1 MNTKQNLIMKITS
14 LLLVIFLTFGN
25 VAQVSA
31 AFRGSGMSVD
41 FERVISV
48 SDGPEPADEEPPV
61 EEPAEPG
68 DELVPI
74 EEPAEPIDEVVEPE
88 DEAPDAEIFAPDTG
102 WYGDGTAT
110 EFYIGTVA
118 ELEGLDQLVTGGT
131 TFAGKTI
138 YLTADINL
146 QGTSFAPI
154 GTKDRAFSGT
164 FNGQNHTLSNLDL
177 TQDTN
182 HAGFFARID
191 EGGVKNLNVDNF
203 DINAPE
209 YAGAVAG
216 QMFRASIENVHIS
229 NSTILSDHFGGGVT
243 GHLYGNAKNSSV
255 TDVDVYTGDKA
266 DGSLYY
272 SMIYGN
278 RTVDTPQIVENN
290 TLSFVRTGA
299 GWSEAITFN
308 TSPTYQWSQRVNDS
322 SGHYT
327 DIQIRNNTIILG
339 GPSDRGI
346 GIADR
351 SSGNGKGTITG
362 VVIENNMITG
372 REEDLNEST
381 VGIMLRGDVQDTII
395 TGKNTFTTLA
405 TGVRIIEQNFDAPAP
420 GAIPSGTVIENNTI
434 NTSVV
439 VGVNSDSPDP
449 VDASPNYWGTV
460 DGPSADRLIGSVLY
474 NPYWINPE
482 MTLLSGAMGTNVT
495 QGTQFWDLHT
505 AIAAADPGDQLVVN
519 AGTFVVTSTLLVDKA
534 ITIEG
539 VEGARLEVSGVGPIF
554 DMAAGAT
561 LKNLEIEK
569 TDKVGTI
576 VTLRSSGVELLD
588 NEFHGRYTMGDP
600 EVSRAIIVNAGGF
613 SDVAITGNTFHHLRQ
628 PAYISGFHEG
638 LISENYVYHTRGWVI
653 ENGNFTFE
661 DNTWGTGADANAVDI
676 AILATVNPE
685 YYTDVPAL
693 SAANNNAVVEDQRGG
708 TNLLSVVYVDKDAAP
723 GGDGTP
729 AKPYQTISQGIAR
742 VVPGGTVHVADGTY
756 PETLYI
762 TKGIHIIGESRD
774 GVIIDTSAWGGYG
787 IDADGDFVTSFENF
801 TLIGPGSSQGYGLK
815 IAGDNAKT
823 TIENVLVKN
832 SFRTGIDLNGLNEAV
847 VTDVVVEN
855 NGGNGFAMTNCNNVT
870 ITNIT
875 TSGNAWGGVA
885 LYTSTGVNTP
895 GSDGVSIVGTNSFG
909 EPTAFYTQIHPDY
922 PPTNLNVPDFSYMV
936 TNATDKPNV
945 TVFATDLDRAGVI
958 ANGMTTPEDSV
969 IRKIAT
975 SELIVVPGLT
985 IQAAIDAANPGDNV
999 LVMNGSYQET
1009 LHINKNIHISGESRD
1024 GVIIDTSASTVYGVH
1039 AYGDIETSFANL
1051 TIIGPASAPGS
1062 YGLKIAG
1069 ENAETT
1075 ITNVLVKNSA
1085 RTGLDLN
1092 GLNGAVIT
1100 DVVLQNNA
1108 GNGLSLTNSSNVTVT
1123 NITTSG
1129 NTWGGVAVYTDSTSY
1144 SQGADNISIT
1154 GTNSSNEPV
1163 GFYTEID
1170 PDYPPTNLNVPEFH
1184 FTVVNNTDRL
1194 NYTFYAKDQA
1204 YALLIATYMPHPE
1217 DSYIRDIATSNLLVF
1232 PGMTIQAAVDAAN
1245 PGDTVLVAAGTYE
1258 ENVYTGD
1265 TRIIKG
1271 LTVRGI
1277 PDADGN
1283 NPLVKGSM
1291 KFGRDRS
1298 LGGDYA
1304 QKNLVFENF
1313 RIEAN
1318 LTDTALFGTTRHAL
1332 WVENFENA
1340 QLRNLELVGTEP
1352 NSMFAIQYGLSVGGR
1367 AKDYTIDNVTME
1379 NFLIGV
1385 YGRALN
1391 ITIQDSDI
1399 SNVEAGANI
1408 MGGGNLIINASSIV
1422 TEVTR
1427 NDKQLYAVR
1436 FGEGNTTGAPSVLNF
1451 HVTNSTLALNN
1462 PSGLV
1467 PTPGNYMRSVVL
1479 RGNAGGELVVV
1490 NSNIPQ
1496 GINNIA
1502 SVPIE
1507 ATGNWWGSANQ
1518 PVPHVNYVG
1527 LVNICG
1533 WLDSPAPDG
1542 QMISGGVVTNQMTS
1556 QTYCSIQAAIDDAT
1570 AGDVLVASAG
1580 TFVEQIVID
1589 KAITLRG
1596 PNYEKTGFAEDRLPE
1611 AIVTY
1616 PSGIPEDG
1624 SMALVEVEADGVT
1637 IEGFTFQSVTEY
1649 PGRFST
1655 HIHTYSANNFTV
1667 RNNIINGTE
1676 IGIYRDPYKTGYTF
1690 TDNSGWLVEGNLI
1703 DGGLNRYV
1711 NSRVGRGIYIYRA
1724 TAIVRDNKIIN
1735 HNTGIQILPATLVE
1749 GGVVENNII
1758 TAGQTGLYHNGAEKG
1773 SGAWTYR
1780 ANTISVAP
1788 NDRSA
1793 QDVCIPYPPDL
1804 DVGFRAIHVINQG
1817 LGATGELPAVTF
1829 TQNIADMTR
1838 DAGSL
1843 LVETVA
1849 VRISESGSLNVKTP
1863 IMVNENH
1870 FSNYTIAV
1878 NNTTDNNLDASY
1890 NYWGTIDATELFNK
1904 ITPGSDYTP
1913 WLAFGTDTDADL
1925 AGFQG
1930 DFSTLYVDD
1939 DSFQIGTVGRIQE
1952 AIDLVSGSTIYVMPG
1967 TYEEAVVVNKAVNLY
1982 GPNMDVDPNGT
1993 VARGAE
1999 AIILGSTTAPEMS
2012 TLFELDAENVVVKG
2026 FTFDNVRI
2034 NNYIDGGAT
2043 GALTNQFGGVD
2054 ISNNIF
2060 TNVSGT
2066 AVYLRDGRNAPGEY
2080 SADVIVQNN
2089 LFNAI
2094 SSAGGVDYNAGSAVI
2109 VMGAENLLVDGNVI
2123 VSAAYNGIQLARNNN
2138 VTVSNNTALAAQPAI
2153 QIAQWN
2159 EGTQTISGNDLQ
2171 TSHASKA
2178 AMRFYAFTTDRTP
2191 SFVIENNEIHDSV
2204 NGIQIGHGDAG
2215 KGDDISTAD
2224 YSFAGNTFTSISG
2237 HELVVYLPA
2246 EATTNQMT
2254 EMLEDF
2260 RQVYDQNAYVCEIN
2274 GVDPYTYVLNYM
2286 PVAVDDAY
2294 TVAEDNELIV
2304 LAAEGVLVNDT
2315 DGDNDVLS
2323 AIRVTDPANGT
2334 LTLNEDGSFTYTP
2347 NLNYFGSDS
2356 FTYKVSDGYMDSNIA
2371 TVTITVTPV
2380 KDPVQAVDDFYSVN
2394 QNAVLEVPAPGVL
2407 ANDIDVDLNNQFS
2420 ALVSGPSN
2428 GNLIFRNNGSFTYT
2442 PKPGFFGTDTFVYQ
2456 LITTPK
2462 TQDLWTDEATV
2473 TITVIPLPVI
2483 SSDDIAGPYMV
2494 GELREFNVTLTN
2506 PAEGA
2511 SYSSMSASVF
2521 VDNITFDDFETVEV
2535 YHPVYHTW
2543 VPLTPVVDGD
2553 GLRLDL
2559 GPTANFPLSPGQV
2572 VTLTFRVEFNTAKEY
2587 EATGSLYCHDSGTA
2601 VEIASFADTMVV
2613 YAWPVI
2619 SSQDLAGPYFV
2630 GELREFNVT
2639 LTNPANGA
2647 SYTSMSASV
2656 FVDDIEP
2663 DDFETVE
2670 VYHPVSH
2677 TWVPLTPVVEDNGL
2691 RLDLGPTANFP
2702 LLPGQV
2708 VTLTFRVKFNTTGD
2722 YTATGTLYCHDS
2734 GAAVEM
2740 ASFTGTMMVKARPVV
2755 SSADIEGPYTVG
2767 VRRDFHV
2774 TLTNP
2779 ADGATYTNLS
2789 VSVFVDNITFDDFEK
2804 VEVLHP
2810 VYGTWVELTPVV
2822 DGDGL
2827 RLDLGP
2833 TGQFPL
2839 VPGQIYTLT
2848 FRVTFKTAGTY
2859 PAEGSLYDTS
2869 GATPVEIASYST
2881 TLIVNNPP
2889 NTLPEQIASAP
2900 TYVYDPA
2907 YEYVGDFVYDAASL
2921 TYTATYTAP
2930 EYLAG
2935 GAMNDLAR
2943 YLGALYRQDG
2953 STINKLTYKGVDYTW
2968 QPGTPPLAGSNW
2980 KDENGV
2986 TLVSVIVADLA
2997 NQVPGNLTV
3006 TVADN
3011 FYTEDVSFVVNVTNT
3026 LDDEIKTAPTYV
3038 YDPVYNYVGTFTF
3051 DDPSNTYTATYTDV
3065 NYNPGA
3071 LYDLAR
3077 YLGALYRQANATVI
3091 GIHYNGVDYTWNPN
3105 GTNKGSNWEDAAG
3118 TTLVSVVGADFQ
3130 NGLIDPDVTFTV
3142 SDGIHTETVTFV
3154 IVINDT
3160 IAPEVVSI
3168 TAIGAEGFGDVVAV
3182 GNVITVD
3189 QGYKVKRASDGE
3201 WVNVTRTQSGTS
3213 VKFTLDSTVLPVL
3226 VPGQNHYVYLRVVF
3240 NSPATRKATVYGKVV
3255 EPGQQISFP
3264 TNPTVNLKTVNG
3276 PTLSSTTIAGP
3287 FYLGQQSSFALNVN
3301 NLNGGATFATWSAE
3315 IEIDD
3320 IIQTGFSNVE
3330 FKYPGETEWNAL
3342 TPNFTPHAGE
3352 GKLVFTIP
3360 QTSAHPI
3367 QSDTNWAIDIRGTF
3381 TERGTYPVKVTLHS
3395 LDGSETVTIAK
3406 LADGSSI
3413 LVQNSAPV
3421 ANNDS
3426 YTTPEDI
3433 ALTIA
3438 APGVLF
3444 NDTDVDGDPLTAVLV
3459 TDVSKGSLTLNTD
3472 GSFSYTPEA
3481 DWNGATTF
3489 TYKANDGIENSATAA
3504 TVTITV
3510 TPVNDAPV
3518 AQDITATTAEDTA
3531 VNITLIGTDVDGDA
3545 LTYAVVA
3552 GPANGTVTITNNVA
3566 KYTPNANF
3574 NGTDSFTYKTNDGEL
3589 DSNTATV
3596 TITVT
3601 PVNDAPVAQ
3610 DITATTAEDTAVNIT
3625 LLGTDVDGDPLTYEI
3640 VENPTNGTV
3649 TITNNVATYTPNAN
3663 FNGTDTFTYKAK
3675 DATLY
3680 SNTATVTITVTAV
3693 NDAPVAQDIAVT
3705 TTEDTAI
3712 DITLIGTDIDGDS
3725 LTYTIV
3731 GTPTNGTVTLVGN
3744 VATFTPT
3751 ANFNGTGSFTY
3762 KVNDGELD
3770 SNVATVTI
3778 TVTAVNDAPVA
3789 QDIEVTTLEDTAVDI
3804 TLIGT
3809 DVDGDSLTYTIV
3821 GTPTNGTVTL
3831 VGNVATYTPTANFN
3845 GTDSFT
3851 YKVNDGE
3858 FDSNTATVTI
3868 TVTAVNDAPVA
3879 QDIAVTT
3886 LEGYAVDIT
3895 LIGTDIEGDPLTYA
3909 VVAGPTNG
3917 AVTIAGNVATYT
3929 PTASFSGTDSFT
3941 YKAND
3946 GEADSDPATVT
3957 ITVYDLPTISSPDL
3971 AGPYF
3976 VGALGSFSVTMT
3988 NPDGGTS
3995 YTSLSASI
4003 VIGDISLGDFT
4014 SIEVEN
4020 PISGNW
4026 ITLNAV
4032 QQGENV
4038 VINIPATDAFATGPG
4053 DSWTLNFRGAF
4064 KTPGNHL
4071 ANGTLYCNDSGAPVA
4086 IGNLTDTMVVLAAS
4100 PVIGSTNLSGPY
4112 FVGEP
4117 GSFTVTMTNPAD
4129 GGTYT
4134 NLSAAIVIEDISL
4147 QDFTSIEVK
4156 HPVSGQWI
4164 ELNAVQQ
4171 GDNVVLNLG
4180 PTDAFA
4186 ITPGKTWTLEFQ
4198 GEFLTPGSYVATGT
4212 LYCHDSGEAIAIG
4225 RLTDT
4230 MVVYARPVIS
4240 STDVAGPYFVGEQR
4254 EFHVTL
4260 DNTNG
4265 TTYTSLSAEIFVADI
4280 GIGDFESIEVLRPGT
4295 TDQWI
4300 TLNPVV
4306 EGTGLRLVV
4315 GPTSNYPIVPNQNIT
4330 LTFRGTFNTAGN
4342 YTGTGTL
4349 FSHEGTEKV
4358 AIASMTAT
4366 MNVYERPVISS
4377 DDVAGPYFVGE
4388 QREFHVTLDNANGMT
4403 YTSMSASIFVDNIG
4417 MDDFDSVEVKHPV
4430 TGQWI
4435 ALTPVV
4441 EGSGLRL
4448 VVGPTS
4454 NYEVGPNESVTLTFR
4469 VEFNTAGEYE
4479 ATGTLYCHDSGE
4491 AIAIGSLTDTMV
4503 VYARP
4508 VISSD
4513 DIAGPYFVGE
4523 LQEFHVTLDN
4533 TDGTTYT
4540 SMSASIFVDNIGL
4553 ADFAVAEV
4561 KHPVTGQ
4568 WITLTPVVEGTGLKL
4583 VVGPTSN
4590 YAVGPDDIVTLTFR
4604 VEFNTAGEYE
4614 ATGTLYCHD
4623 SGTAVEIGSLTDTM
4637 VVYARPVIS
4646 STDLAGPYFVGE
4658 LQEFHVTLDNTDGTT
4673 YTSMSAEIFVDN
4685 IGLDDFETAEVKHP
4699 VTGQWITLTPVVEGT
4714 GLKLVVGPT
4723 SNYAVGPDDI
4733 VTLTFRV
4740 EFNTAGS
4747 YPVTGILYC
4756 HDSGT
4761 AVEIGRLTD
4770 TMVVLPPPNV
4780 APVAVDDA
4788 YTTSEDTLLSVDAPG
4803 ILSNDTDANG
4813 DELIA
4818 ILITNVSH
4826 GTLTLNANGSFTYM
4840 PETNFNGTDSF
4851 TYKVNDGELDS
4862 NVATVTITVT
4872 AVNDAPVAEDI
4883 TVTTP
4888 EGTAIDIT
4896 LIGSDVDGDTLTY
4909 AIVDGPANGTV
4920 TIVGNV
4926 VTYTP
4931 NANFNGTD
4939 SFTYKVNDGELDSNV
4954 ATVTITV
4961 TAVNDA
4967 PVAEDI
4973 TVTTPE
4979 DTAIDI
4985 TLIGSDVDGD
4995 TLTYAIVDGP
5005 ANGTVTIVGNVVTYT
5020 PNANFNG
5027 TDSFTY
5033 KVNDGELDSNVATVT
5048 ITVTAVNDAPVA
5060 EDITVTTPE
5069 DTAIDITLIGSDVDG
5084 DTLTYAIVDGPANG
5098 TVTIVGNVVTY
5109 TPNANFNGTD
5119 SFTYKVNDGELD
5131 SNVATVTITVTAVN
5145 DAPVAEDITVTT
5157 PEDTAI
5163 DITLIGSDVDGDTLT
5178 YAIVDG
5184 PANGTVTIVG
5194 NVVTYT
5200 PNANFNGTD
5209 SFTYKVND
5217 GELDSNVATVTI
5229 TVTPVNDAPIA
5240 VDDAYTVAED
5250 TVLTVAAPGVL
5261 ENDSDVDGDVLNVAL
5276 RSNVSH
5282 GVLVLFSDG
5291 SFTYTPDPDFFGT
5304 DSFTYDLITYPQPPQ
5319 PMSGWTDW
5327 ATVTITVTPVNDAP
5341 VLDEIPDFT
5350 IPELAPFAFIA
5361 TATDVDDTELTFS
5374 LTNPP
5379 AGAAIDPETGEFT
5392 WTPTHDQVGDHD
5404 ITLCVSD
5411 GELEDCQTFKIT
5423 VTPVNGSPVAVEDEY
5438 TLNQDEVLTV
5448 DAPGVLENDS
5458 DPDDDPLTARLVTT
5472 TQHGTL
5478 ILGGDGSF
5486 MYIPDAGYYGE
5497 DTFTYKA
5504 FDGKYYSEE
5513 VTVTLIVVKKPVLN
5527 LYFPIIKK

>member
-1 MNTKQNLIMKITS
+1 MNTKNNLITKITAI
-14 LLLVIFLTFGN
+14 LIVIFLTFGN
-25 VAQVSA
+25 VVQASA
-31 AFRGSGMSVD
+31 FFSS
-41 FERVISV
+41 
-48 SDGPEPADEEPPV
+48 
-61 EEPAEPG
+61 
-68 DELVPI
+68 
-74 EEPAEPIDEVVEPE
+74 
-88 DEAPDAEIFAPDTG
+88 
-102 WYGDGTAT
+102 
-110 EFYIGTVA
+110 TVA
-118 ELEGLDQLVTGGT
+118 ET
-131 TFAGKTI
+131 TR
-138 YLTADINL
+138 
-146 QGTSFAPI
+146 Q
-154 GTKDRAFSGT
+154 
-164 FNGQNHTLSNLDL
+164 
-177 TQDTN
+177 
-182 HAGFFARID
+182 
-191 EGGVKNLNVDNF
+191 V
-203 DINAPE
+203 
-209 YAGAVAG
+209 
-216 QMFRASIENVHIS
+216 
-229 NSTILSDHFGGGVT
+229 
-243 GHLYGNAKNSSV
+243 
-255 TDVDVYTGDKA
+255 
-266 DGSLYY
+266 
-272 SMIYGN
+272 
-278 RTVDTPQIVENN
+278 
-290 TLSFVRTGA
+290 
-299 GWSEAITFN
+299 
-308 TSPTYQWSQRVNDS
+308 
-322 SGHYT
+322 
-327 DIQIRNNTIILG
+327 
-339 GPSDRGI
+339 
-346 GIADR
+346 
-351 SSGNGKGTITG
+351 
-362 VVIENNMITG
+362 
-372 REEDLNEST
+372 
-381 VGIMLRGDVQDTII
+381 
-395 TGKNTFTTLA
+395 
-405 TGVRIIEQNFDAPAP
+405 
-420 GAIPSGTVIENNTI
+420 TVIEKDL
-434 NTSVV
+434 
-439 VGVNSDSPDP
+439 DSSTEAPQSNQLQGAYDWY
-449 VDASPNYWGTV
+449 VDAINGSDGNDGSEGSPFKT
-460 DGPSADRLIGSVLY
+460 I
-474 NPYWINPE
+474 
-482 MTLLSGAMGTNVT
+482 
-495 QGTQFWDLHT
+495 Q
-505 AIAAADPGDQLVVN
+505 
-519 AGTFVVTSTLLVDKA
+519 KA
-534 ITIEG
+534 ITI
-539 VEGARLEVSGVGPIF
+539 AT
-554 DMAAGAT
+554 AGQS
-561 LKNLEIEK
+561 
-569 TDKVGTI
+569 V
-576 VTLRSSGVELLD
+576 
-588 NEFHGRYTMGDP
+588 F
-600 EVSRAIIVNAGGF
+600 
-613 SDVAITGNTFHHLRQ
+613 VAN
-628 PAYISGFHEG
+628 
-638 LISENYVYHTRGWVI
+638 
-653 ENGNFTFE
+653 
-661 DNTWGTGADANAVDI
+661 
-676 AILATVNPE
+676 
-685 YYTDVPAL
+685 
-693 SAANNNAVVEDQRGG
+693 
-708 TNLLSVVYVDKDAAP
+708 
-723 GGDGTP
+723 
-729 AKPYQTISQGIAR
+729 
-742 VVPGGTVHVADGTY
+742 GTY
-756 PETLYI
+756 PEKLVIRKDIQI
-762 TKGIHIIGESRD
+762 TGESRD
-774 GVIIDTSAWGGYG
+774 GTIIDTSSLIDYG
-787 IDADGDFVTSFENF
+787 VDADGDFITSFANL
-801 TLIGPGSSQGYGLK
+801 TLVGPAGLGYGFK
-815 IAGDNAKT
+815 INGDNAQT
-823 TIENVLVKN
+823 TLSNILVKD
-832 SFRTGIDLNGLNEAV
+832 SYRTGIDLNGLNSAI

-855 NGGNGFAMTNCNNVT
+855 NGGNGFAMTNCSNVT

-885 LYTSTGVNTP
+885 LYTNSTVNTQ
-895 GSDGVSIVGTNSFG
+895 GSDNVSIVGTNSFG
-909 EPTAFYTQIHPDY
+909 ESTAFYTQIHPDY
-922 PPTNLNVPDFSYMV
+922 PPTNLNVPDFAYMV

-945 TVFATDLDRAGVI
+945 TTFAADLDMAGAI
-958 ANGMTTPEDSV
+958 ATGLDHPEDSV

-985 IQAAIDAANPGDNV
+985 IKAAIN
-999 LVMNGSYQET
+999 
-1009 LHINKNIHISGESRD
+1009 
-1024 GVIIDTSASTVYGVH
+1024 
-1039 AYGDIETSFANL
+1039 
-1051 TIIGPASAPGS
+1051 
-1062 YGLKIAG
+1062 
-1069 ENAETT
+1069 
-1075 ITNVLVKNSA
+1075 
-1085 RTGLDLN
+1085 
-1092 GLNGAVIT
+1092 
-1100 DVVLQNNA
+1100 
-1108 GNGLSLTNSSNVTVT
+1108 
-1123 NITTSG
+1123 
-1129 NTWGGVAVYTDSTSY
+1129 
-1144 SQGADNISIT
+1144 
-1154 GTNSSNEPV
+1154 
-1163 GFYTEID
+1163 
-1170 PDYPPTNLNVPEFH
+1170 
-1184 FTVVNNTDRL
+1184 
-1194 NYTFYAKDQA
+1194 
-1204 YALLIATYMPHPE
+1204 
-1217 DSYIRDIATSNLLVF
+1217 
-1232 PGMTIQAAVDAAN
+1232 AAN
-1245 PGDTVLVAAGTYE
+1245 PGDTIIVEPGTYVEEGQIVVDKSLTVNGAGASETIIKPNGSTGSSGDARGWWLVQAGNSLTLTGVTLDGEGHNIYQAVRSFGNLAVSDSVIKNMVYPGYQGTGLWVDAADATISNNSFSGIGRMGVALFAGTSTVQNNTFIGNGEGDSVEYGVEVEEGADVTISGNTFAEYQGIASSDGSGSGAILVSSYFGPNSFATISNNTISNSLYGVLIGYLDDDSSGATIQNNTFQYNDYHIYTVNQDSTDITIGENTYIPYSVTILEQPGSVFATIQSAIDAAEDYQTVFVPAGTYVE
-1258 ENVYTGD
+1258 NIVIDKPLTLRGTDKDSVILLPASIGTYCASGSLCDGSSNVIMVEADNVTIHDLTIDGDNPDLDNPRDDALVNGANIDARNGIVTNHVKNSNITGLEVYNTVVKNIFLRGIYMSTNGEFDFHDNIVTNVAGDSASIGLFAYGASGKFTNNTVSLANDAISANHSKGIEFVGNTVYSSGTGIHTDNSKPGVDKFDLIQNNTINCGANGYGIFTFAHYQPPKVLNNTLNGCAVGISAWGGRSPEPVIINNNTIDGQDVTGSVGLFVTTSIMGWGYLDINVEATGNTFENNATAVEVTADNLNLGGTWVLKDLTLKLNQNNMDLTNSLAIDAENDNPVYVEADANWWGSTDKPVANVNFNGSVNFCTWLDAPAPGGELLGDGMVINQRTGQYYCSIQAAVDDAEAGDELVASAGTFAETIVIDKPLTLNGPNVGINPNTGTRSAEAIIEMPQGLTAHTTLITIASDDVVVDGFTLDGQKLDVAYQGSGISSTANRVAISNNIVKNFNGMHIYAKATYHSDPTQTSYYEDVLVNNNHVFSDTDPGRYTGYASIYMQGTQGEVSGNVVEGRAGIQIQPYTNQSTKLGVVENNTITAFSVGIYYNYDHTGGKANWDIKNNTITMVALPAGQTAASASAIRVENYHSGGNVSITGNYADATASDAPITYNYLEIDGNTVPTDPDQLVIDNTFINHVRIRHEGVTQPNIFARIQSAINAAADNDEVLVSAGTYYENVDTGN
-1265 TRIIKG
+1265 RIING
-1271 LTVRGI
+1271 LTVQGI
-1277 PDADGN
+1277 PAANGDY
-1283 NPLVKGSM
+1283 PVVKGSM
-1291 KFGRDRS
+1291 KFGKPK
-1298 LGGDYA
+1298 GTEGDYA
-1304 QKNLVFENF
+1304 HKNLVLENL

-1318 LTDTALFGTTRHAL
+1318 LTDTALYGSYRHAL
-1332 WVENFENA
+1332 RVENFENA

-1352 NSMFAIQYGLSVGGR
+1352 GAMTAIAYGISVGAK
-1367 AKDYTIDNVTME
+1367 AKDYLVENVTME
-1379 NFLIGV
+1379 NFQIGV
-1385 YGRALN
+1385 NGRALN
-1391 ITIQDSDI
+1391 MTIKDSDI
-1399 SNVEAGANI
+1399 SNVLTGVNN
-1408 MGGGNLIINASSIV
+1408 MSGGNLTITDSSIV
-1422 TEVTR
+1422 TKVTTHSK
-1427 NDKQLYAVR
+1427 NLYVVR
-1436 FGEGNTTGAPSVLNF
+1436 FGEGDVVGAPTVLDL
-1451 HVTNSTLALNN
+1451 HISNSTLAMSLPENFTPD
-1462 PSGLV
+1462 PSYYL
-1467 PTPGNYMRSVVL
+1467 RSLVL
-1479 RGNAGGELVVV
+1479 RGNAGGELDIV

-1496 GINNIA
+1496 GILNIS
-1502 SVPIE
+1502 SVPVSAE
-1507 ATGNWWGSANQ
+1507 SNWWGSADK
-1518 PVPHVNYVG
+1518 PAVNEDYVG
-1527 LVNICG
+1527 LVNFCT
-1533 WLDSPAPDG
+1533 WLDAPAPDG
-1542 QMISGGVVTNQMTS
+1542 NPVFGEGQVKNDRSGQI
-1556 QTYCSIQAAIDDAT
+1556 YCSIQSAVDDAQP
-1570 AGDVLVASAG
+1570 GDVLLVGPGTFLENVLLDKKVQIIGSGNGEDPLVDTIVSSPASFDTKVGLFNLAASGVAADDALVLSNMRLNPVGQAGISVGRFTESTGTNVAFVELDSLKVIGTNTNPQTEQERGLFVDSTSSLRNILIKDSSFDKLNYGFYFMKAVSADTSTVSDLTVTNTTLNHNNLKGIYAEKLNNAVFTDVTVSENGFAPTSFGQDFMSGVDINLKAGTYENIQFIRPVITDNALGGAKHGVGITIKARNDGGYAANPATLNGVLIEGAQITGNERGIRFGEPGKLNAGPTNVIVQYNRIFGNVQTYSGTDGSIYGGLINASEANVTAVNNWWGCNEGPTVEDCDAAVSELNAGEIDASKWLVLSLTLPNSGVEPGTATTISADLNTNSADEVLPIGVHVHNGIPIEFSADVGAFDPESTTLTDGAASSVYTPTNTQASANLCAKVDNETYCEDLTILLGQLTVTDFYYATGGVMKGVSADIKLEEVTTDDAVSIIVKLYTGGPDEADYVLLQTNTANLEKFNAFSVFTSPFDIFG
-1580 TFVEQIVID
+1580 T
-1589 KAITLRG
+1589 R
-1596 PNYEKTGFAEDRLPE
+1596 NYVGSSWTNVRETEYGQNEIPTRVE
-1611 AIVTY
+1611 AIVTLA
-1616 PSGIPEDG
+1616 SGKV
-1624 SMALVEVEADGVT
+1624 MT
-1637 IEGFTFQSVTEY
+1637 
-1649 PGRFST
+1649 
-1655 HIHTYSANNFTV
+1655 
-1667 RNNIINGTE
+1667 
-1676 IGIYRDPYKTGYTF
+1676 
-1690 TDNSGWLVEGNLI
+1690 
-1703 DGGLNRYV
+1703 
-1711 NSRVGRGIYIYRA
+1711 A
-1724 TAIVRDNKIIN
+1724 TND
-1735 HNTGIQILPATLVE
+1735 ILT
-1749 GGVVENNII
+1749 
-1758 TAGQTGLYHNGAEKG
+1758 
-1773 SGAWTYR
+1773 
-1780 ANTISVAP
+1780 
-1788 NDRSA
+1788 
-1793 QDVCIPYPPDL
+1793 
-1804 DVGFRAIHVINQG
+1804 
-1817 LGATGELPAVTF
+1817 
-1829 TQNIADMTR
+1829 
-1838 DAGSL
+1838 
-1843 LVETVA
+1843 
-1849 VRISESGSLNVKTP
+1849 
-1863 IMVNENH
+1863 
-1870 FSNYTIAV
+1870 
-1878 NNTTDNNLDASY
+1878 
-1890 NYWGTIDATELFNK
+1890 
-1904 ITPGSDYTP
+1904 
-1913 WLAFGTDTDADL
+1913 
-1925 AGFQG
+1925 
-1930 DFSTLYVDD
+1930 
-1939 DSFQIGTVGRIQE
+1939 
-1952 AIDLVSGSTIYVMPG
+1952 G
-1967 TYEEAVVVNKAVNLY
+1967 TY
-1982 GPNMDVDPNGT
+1982 T
-1993 VARGAE
+1993 V
-1999 AIILGSTTAPEMS
+1999 
-2012 TLFELDAENVVVKG
+2012 
-2026 FTFDNVRI
+2026 
-2034 NNYIDGGAT
+2034 
-2043 GALTNQFGGVD
+2043 
-2054 ISNNIF
+2054 
-2060 TNVSGT
+2060 
-2066 AVYLRDGRNAPGEY
+2066 
-2080 SADVIVQNN
+2080 
-2089 LFNAI
+2089 
-2094 SSAGGVDYNAGSAVI
+2094 
-2109 VMGAENLLVDGNVI
+2109 
-2123 VSAAYNGIQLARNNN
+2123 
-2138 VTVSNNTALAAQPAI
+2138 
-2153 QIAQWN
+2153 
-2159 EGTQTISGNDLQ
+2159 
-2171 TSHASKA
+2171 
-2178 AMRFYAFTTDRTP
+2178 
-2191 SFVIENNEIHDSV
+2191 
-2204 NGIQIGHGDAG
+2204 
-2215 KGDDISTAD
+2215 
-2224 YSFAGNTFTSISG
+2224 
-2237 HELVVYLPA
+2237 
-2246 EATTNQMT
+2246 
-2254 EMLEDF
+2254 
-2260 RQVYDQNAYVCEIN
+2260 
-2274 GVDPYTYVLNYM
+2274 
-2286 PVAVDDAY
+2286 VAVDD
-2294 TVAEDNELIV
+2294 TFQVEEDTQLVVAAPGIF
-2304 LAAEGVLVNDT
+2304 ANDQFPT
-2315 DGDNDVLS
+2315 YGTTLEFTNP
-2323 AIRVTDPANGT
+2323 THGT
-2334 LTLNEDGSFTYTP
+2334 LTPGTQGGFSYMPDEDWFGEDTFTYT
-2347 NLNYFGSDS
+2347 LKKEGVGVA
-2356 FTYKVSDGYMDSNIA
+2356 TA

-2394 QNAVLEVPAPGVL
+2394 QNAILEVPAPGVL
-2407 ANDIDVDLNNQFS
+2407 ANDIDVDLNNQFT

-2428 GNLIFRNNGSFTYT
+2428 GNLIFRNDGSFTYT
-2442 PKPGFFGTDTFVYQ
+2442 PKPDFSGTDTFVYQ

-2511 SYSSMSASVF
+2511 SYTSMSASVF

-2543 VPLTPVVDGD
+2543 VPLTPVV
-2553 GLRLDL
+2553 
-2559 GPTANFPLSPGQV
+2559 
-2572 VTLTFRVEFNTAKEY
+2572 
-2587 EATGSLYCHDSGTA
+2587 
-2601 VEIASFADTMVV
+2601 
-2613 YAWPVI
+2613 
-2619 SSQDLAGPYFV
+2619 
-2630 GELREFNVT
+2630 
-2639 LTNPANGA
+2639 
-2647 SYTSMSASV
+2647 
-2656 FVDDIEP
+2656 
-2663 DDFETVE
+2663 
-2670 VYHPVSH
+2670 
-2677 TWVPLTPVVEDNGL
+2677 EDN
-2691 RLDLGPTANFP
+2691 
-2702 LLPGQV
+2702 
-2708 VTLTFRVKFNTTGD
+2708 
-2722 YTATGTLYCHDS
+2722 
-2734 GAAVEM
+2734 
-2740 ASFTGTMMVKARPVV
+2740 
-2755 SSADIEGPYTVG
+2755 
-2767 VRRDFHV
+2767 
-2774 TLTNP
+2774 
-2779 ADGATYTNLS
+2779 
-2789 VSVFVDNITFDDFEK
+2789 
-2804 VEVLHP
+2804 
-2810 VYGTWVELTPVV
+2810 
-2822 DGDGL
+2822 GL

-5048 ITVTAVNDAPVA
+5048 ITVT
-5060 EDITVTTPE
+5060 
-5069 DTAIDITLIGSDVDG
+5069 
-5084 DTLTYAIVDGPANG
+5084 
-5098 TVTIVGNVVTY
+5098 
-5109 TPNANFNGTD
+5109 
-5119 SFTYKVNDGELD
+5119 
-5131 SNVATVTITVTAVN
+5131 
-5145 DAPVAEDITVTT
+5145 
-5157 PEDTAI
+5157 
-5163 DITLIGSDVDGDTLT
+5163 
-5178 YAIVDG
+5178 
-5184 PANGTVTIVG
+5184 
-5194 NVVTYT
+5194 
-5200 PNANFNGTD
+5200 
-5209 SFTYKVND
+5209 
-5217 GELDSNVATVTI
+5217 
-5229 TVTPVNDAPIA
+5229 PVNDAPIA